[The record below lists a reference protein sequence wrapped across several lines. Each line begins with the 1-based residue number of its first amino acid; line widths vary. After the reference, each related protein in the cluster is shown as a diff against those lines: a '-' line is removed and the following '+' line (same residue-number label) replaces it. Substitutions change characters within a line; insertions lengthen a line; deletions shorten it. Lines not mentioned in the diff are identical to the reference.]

1 MYGHGAPS
9 PPRLDVYRTV
19 GEAFRLTFRNFR
31 TMLGLAIAP
40 MVLAVLL
47 PAVMRLDLQTMAS
60 SELLIIHAVARL
72 FLLSVFAVAWH
83 RYLLLGTRDTGIAI
97 QFWPGMRDLKYFG
110 RLIIFLLPQ
119 EIVLVAMQAQNLL
132 VVLLLLLI
140 TLFVAAPF
148 AFAFP
153 ATAVDNYHGLAAA
166 RRALRG
172 ATLQLVGAIL
182 LSFVA
187 ITILLFLLGRRLRN
201 PGARQFRTRRHGVV
215 LQRAHLPD
223 RGRSGGR
230 GLGRLPQARRPRH
243 PRRSRRRPCGLDL
256 SGRCGCTPDNSLTA
270 SPVESGPRAP

>member
-1 MYGHGAPS
+1 M
-9 PPRLDVYRTV
+9 YRTV

-31 TMLGLAIAP
+31 PMLGLAVAP
-40 MVLAVLL
+40 MALAVLL

-83 RYLLLGTRDTGIAI
+83 RYLLLGTRDTSIAI

-119 EIVLVAMQAQNLL
+119 EIVLVATQAQNLL

-140 TLFVAAPF
+140 TLFVATPF
-148 AFAFP
+148 ALAFP
-153 ATAVDNYHGLAAA
+153 ATAVDNYQGLAAA

-172 ATLQLVGAIL
+172 TTLQLLGAIL

-187 ITILLFLLGRRLRN
+187 ITILLFLLG
-201 PGARQFRTRRHGVV
+201 GVFGTLV
-215 LQRAHLPD
+215 LANFGPAAMVSFFNALTFLTIGIPVAVVSVAYRKL
-223 RGRSGGR
+223 G
-230 GLGRLPQARRPRH
+230 GLG
-243 PRRSRRRPCGLDL
+243 
-256 SGRCGCTPDNSLTA
+256 TPGGAAAGPAA
-270 SPVESGPRAP
+270 ST